1 MNIGIRLHDTKGTT
15 LEEHLQ
21 SAKAQGFT
29 CVHLALQK
37 TIPGF
42 SMNDAPSLL
51 TDDLAREVRGL
62 LEKYDL
68 KAEECIFFDDL
79 ADNVET
85 ALRLGMQSVRI
96 RSKEQLLAE
105 LDRLLEAA
113 L

>member
-1 MNIGIRLHDTKGTT
+1 MSTPKRKNRNFFRQHTQGAPFFEDMDGKVIYCELHVIKPDEGIYR
-15 LEEHLQ
+15 
-21 SAKAQGFT
+21 
-29 CVHLALQK
+29 C
-37 TIPGF
+37 
-42 SMNDAPSLL
+42 
-51 TDDLAREVRGL
+51 L

-113 L
+113 V